1 MLLPLLSL
9 SGKPIFFNPTH
20 VTMVQSQPHVAEDET
35 ITRISVISFTEEK
48 MTLQVT
54 HTLDELQVLMA
65 EHNTPL
71 LTLID
76 KQHKEILVNPA
87 LITVA
92 QKRRELKDESDEIL
106 LCTGLFFVQ
115 ARHFLIIPEPQ
126 ESLMMRCNADGKRF
140 TKLHYPDGEQVW
152 INDRLI
158 TSVQSLVD
166 LSGETNA
173 TSDATLIFFIEH
185 NDSIPV
191 QESPETVV
199 SLCNS
204 TLRLA

>member
-1 MLLPLLSL
+1 MLLPLVSL
-9 SGKPIFFNPTH
+9 AGKPIFFNPAH
-20 VTMVQSQPHVAEDET
+20 VTMVQSQPHLAADDT
-35 ITRISVISFTEEK
+35 ITRVSIISFIEEK
-48 MTLQVT
+48 MTLEVT
-54 HTLDELQVLMA
+54 QSLDELQVLMA

-71 LTLID
+71 ITLMD

-92 QKRRELKDESDEIL
+92 QKRRELKEDSDEIL
-106 LCTGLFFVQ
+106 ACTGLFFVQ
-115 ARHFLIIPEPQ
+115 TRHFLIIPEAQ
-126 ESLMMRCNADGKRF
+126 ESLMTRCNADQKLF
-140 TKLHYPDGEQVW
+140 TKMHYPDGEPVW
-152 INDRLI
+152 VNEQLI

-166 LSGETNA
+166 LSGDSNPANE
-173 TSDATLIFFIEH
+173 ATLIFFIEQ

-199 SLCNS
+199 SMCNS